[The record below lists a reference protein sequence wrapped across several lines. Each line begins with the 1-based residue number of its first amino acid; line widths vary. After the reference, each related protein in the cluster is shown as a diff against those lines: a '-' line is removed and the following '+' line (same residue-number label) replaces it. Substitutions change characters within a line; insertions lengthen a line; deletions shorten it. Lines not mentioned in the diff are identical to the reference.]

1 MTWLAGWTSGLWS
14 NIFIIGLSDSH
25 IFHPAPS
32 TSLQYWSYLSVYLHT
47 ASIIYHPAQSLRPRQ
62 DNVDVLLVTSQSV
75 SQSNISTQPSVP
87 CFAHTASLL
96 HLLLGLSAKL
106 FTNWQNFW
114 IIFHPDWE
122 WSHIWQGWLASPIS
136 LIFRKFLLLQIL
148 INFHGVI
155 PGVLGIFYYNWS
167 LFHVEENIWISKIP
181 SDTHP
186 HPGLIWYLETYPSIT
201 V

>member
-1 MTWLAGWTSGLWS
+1 MTWLAGWLDYGVIYLLLVCLTLIYFTPLPPPPS
-14 NIFIIGLSDSH
+14 NIGLICLFTSTLPPLFIIQPRVWD
-25 IFHPAPS
+25 PARIM
-32 TSLQYWSYLSVYLHT
+32 LMFYWS
-47 ASIIYHPAQSLRPRQ
+47 P
-62 DNVDVLLVTSQSV
+62 V

-87 CFAHTASLL
+87 CSAHTASLL